1 MRYIKIK
8 DYRLGIPH
16 LFLSL
21 CIVFYIFGVQLV
33 YNGGYLL
40 KDTAITGTVRVTLQA
55 PEEPMAGGGRGAVAR
70 IPADRLDY
78 CLNDCTGPAG
88 DCTGDFDQDVQ
99 QCPAVCEPGSPA
111 RPPNARPRP

>member
-88 DCTGDFDQDVQ
+88 DSPRAFAPDVPH
-99 QCPAVCEPGSPA
+99 CPPLCEPA
-111 RPPNARPRP
+111 PPPPPT